1 MVAENRLLKID
12 TRNIRPPAAA
22 GKVLL
27 GPETGLKGLN
37 EIIGLAVSISS
48 SCILIN
54 FNRLGLF
61 AFTFEGKLKWS
72 TEPVVNRMGYLYGC
86 SKNVTNCYFVSVPII
101 DYCESNLYVSSLANF
116 SIF

>member
-27 GPETGLKGLN
+27 GPETDLKGLK

-72 TEPVVNRMGYLYGC
+72 IEPVVNRMGYLYGC
-86 SKNVTNCYFVSVPII
+86 SKNVTNCYFVSVPGLII
-101 DYCESNLYVSSLANF
+101 VNLIYM
-116 SIF
+116 